1 MATVHLPR
9 SLVALFPGTERRVDV
24 AGATVAEIIAALD
37 VDVPGLRNRLV
48 DSGPVLRRHIN
59 VYVDGEPA
67 DLSTPVP
74 PTAAVHII
82 PAVSGG

>member
-9 SLVALFPGTERRVDV
+9 SLVALFPGTERRVEA
-24 AGATVAEIIAALD
+24 AGATIAEVIDALD
-37 VDVPGLRNRLV
+37 TQVPGLRNRLV
-48 DSGPVLRRHIN
+48 DAGPTLRRHIN
-59 VYVDGEPA
+59 VYVNGEPA

-74 PTAAVHII
+74 PSAAVHII